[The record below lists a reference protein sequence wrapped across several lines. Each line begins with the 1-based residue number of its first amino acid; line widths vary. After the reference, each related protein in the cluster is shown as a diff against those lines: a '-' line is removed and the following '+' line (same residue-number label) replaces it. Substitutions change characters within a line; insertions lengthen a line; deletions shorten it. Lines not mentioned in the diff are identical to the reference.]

1 MLQSLLNEKVIP
13 YLEFE
18 SIVTKAICYKHRQFK
33 LGRIR
38 IMDVEHRLRLMRDRS
53 AINET
58 QFDKYITD
66 FTKRPESKLL
76 AAIAEYKEFFRQ
88 RNELIK

>member
-1 MLQSLLNEKVIP
+1 
-13 YLEFE
+13 
-18 SIVTKAICYKHRQFK
+18 
-33 LGRIR
+33 
-38 IMDVEHRLRLMRDRS
+38 MDVEHRLRLMRDRS